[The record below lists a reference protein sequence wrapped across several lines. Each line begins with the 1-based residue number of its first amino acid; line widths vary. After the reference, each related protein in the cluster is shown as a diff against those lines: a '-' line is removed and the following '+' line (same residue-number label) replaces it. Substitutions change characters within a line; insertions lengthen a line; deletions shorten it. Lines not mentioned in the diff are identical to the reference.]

1 VRKRKLK
8 VIFSVDASQVLSE
21 LEEDPKNED
30 LLKAIWD
37 TIDVITRNPGSAASR
52 RRAIRTP
59 RDHPV
64 WLVPIPEYPD
74 DDRWVL
80 LWQPRGDDVL
90 IPYIGPEDFRSGYS

>member
-1 VRKRKLK
+1 VRKRKLD
-8 VIFSVDASQVLSE
+8 VILSVEASQVLSE
-21 LEEDPKNED
+21 LEEDAKNED
-30 LLKAIWD
+30 LLDAIWD
-37 TIDVITRNPGSAASR
+37 TIDMITRNLGSAAAR

-59 RDHPV
+59 RGHTV

-90 IPYIGPEDFRSGYS
+90 IPYIGPEDFRSGSS